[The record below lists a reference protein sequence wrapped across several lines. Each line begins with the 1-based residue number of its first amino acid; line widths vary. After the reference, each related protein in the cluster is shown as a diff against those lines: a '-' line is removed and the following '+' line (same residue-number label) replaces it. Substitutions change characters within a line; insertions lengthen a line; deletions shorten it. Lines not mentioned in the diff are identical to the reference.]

1 MDQCAAM
8 AEETPAP
15 LSGWEKMMGSAARK
29 RKWHAQPVGKP
40 KGGHSWDHYEA
51 KWVPDEAPVS
61 GTDASLVPLDG
72 AGGAATE
79 AAGAQAEK
87 KEGPAPHVFQRLEG
101 RDGRFAP
108 RLDFYRGGSVRL
120 SV

>member
-1 MDQCAAM
+1 MDKGAAM

-79 AAGAQAEK
+79 AAKAQA
-87 KEGPAPHVFQRLEG
+87 GGG
-101 RDGRFAP
+101 RTGAACFPTAGRA
-108 RLDFYRGGSVRL
+108 
-120 SV
+120 